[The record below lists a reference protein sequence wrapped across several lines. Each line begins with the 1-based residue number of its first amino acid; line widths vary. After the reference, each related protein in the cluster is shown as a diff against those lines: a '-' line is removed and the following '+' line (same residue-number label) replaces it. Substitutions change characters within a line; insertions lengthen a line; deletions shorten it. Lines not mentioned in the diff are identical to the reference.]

1 MLRRFVLLVIMMLF
15 VTAGAHAAIPEVV
28 RSEEEQALIMFQYGE
43 RSNNYNDMKAIY
55 SDGARG
61 IYFVYK
67 ACDEEIGS
75 LFHWENGSTTVALV
89 GIFDVNNIEDTT
101 LPLISTPREIDF
113 FAQNGRLYAI
123 DYLNGKVLVL
133 QNMRWEIAGTI
144 DWVSMGIESEKVAA
158 SRLYCLDGETLY
170 FQNSESGEGSLAF
183 YAVDLLSGQGKCI
196 NQGEFQYFAA
206 YGNGKLLVRL
216 KGGDTLKIY
225 DAQSNTLSATGI
237 MFSQYRSEEMSPEKY
252 VSAEFVYAQEENAI
266 YFSPTWSGDI
276 YVSYDL
282 KTPELCRVTSSRI
295 NMLVPLDKGKIA
307 VHASPSVSEPQ
318 AIYLLATER
327 NTMSESKVNVLTN
340 YYGRGQTFSEYVF
353 DHPLTRL
360 QYHHF
365 DGGIHELSSELSGMN
380 SCDVIDV
387 SSISLMRQAM
397 DRGLLAPITLSA
409 QSQDIMDQLYPN
421 IINEL
426 YRDGQYYMMPTSLSI
441 YLWQVYTPLLSELP
455 LDAALNTVDGLVDFF
470 VKLGDYD
477 GVENLNLMGGSNYID
492 ESVLSY
498 FTTVYYA
505 EQSNKG
511 DTVAFDTP
519 VYNNLLR
526 KAQAIPSYDYISYN
540 NGLFIRSDD
549 EGLFALTQIGKN
561 GYMPLSL
568 TIASEKDK
576 PTLPAMLSVQ
586 GVSSQSK
593 NTEQAQAFIAY
604 GLAHM
609 PAAVAYALKADL
621 AESLDDASGDILRT
635 IKMYELAVQQAE
647 LLEAEKMG
655 ISDTE
660 KSKIEEQLQRIHA
673 TIEQINI
680 DGKAITTD
688 TLAFYRANIENL
700 ALSGVKTMGGVPLYR
715 NESHFSSMM
724 DCLGEYPSVE
734 EAIDGLNMTYHIEN

>member
-1 MLRRFVLLVIMMLF
+1 M
-15 VTAGAHAAIPEVV
+15 
-28 RSEEEQALIMFQYGE
+28 
-43 RSNNYNDMKAIY
+43 
-55 SDGARG
+55 
-61 IYFVYK
+61 
-67 ACDEEIGS
+67 
-75 LFHWENGSTTVALV
+75 FHWGNGSTTVALV
-89 GIFDVNNIEDTT
+89 GIFDANNIEDTT
-101 LPLISTPREIDF
+101 LPLISTPGEIDF
-113 FAQNGRLYAI
+113 FAQDGRLYAI
-123 DYLNGKVLVL
+123 DYLNGNVLIL
-133 QNMRWEIAGTI
+133 QGMQWETAGTI
-144 DWVSMGIESEKVAA
+144 DWGSMDIESEKISA

-170 FQNSESGEGSLAF
+170 FQNSEGGEGSLAF
-183 YAVDLLSGQGKCI
+183 YAVNLLSGQGKCI
-196 NQGEFQYFAA
+196 NQGEFQYFSV
-206 YGNGKLLVRL
+206 YENGKLLVRL

-225 DAQSNTLSATGI
+225 DAQSNTLSDTGI
-237 MFSQYRSEEMSPEKY
+237 VFSQYRSEEMSPEKY

-266 YFSPTWSGDI
+266 YFAPTWSGDI
-276 YVSYDL
+276 YVSYNL
-282 KTPELCRVTSSRI
+282 KTPELYRVTSSRI

-327 NTMSESKVNVLTN
+327 NTMPESKVNVLTN
-340 YYGRGQTFSEYVF
+340 HYGRGQTFSEYVF

-365 DGGIHELSSELSGMN
+365 DGGIHELSSGLAGME

-397 DRGLLAPITLSA
+397 DRGLLAPITLSV
-409 QSQDIMDQLYPN
+409 QSQNIMDQLYPN
-421 IINEL
+421 IINGL
-426 YRDGQYYMMPTSLSI
+426 CRDGQYYMMPTSLSL

-593 NTEQAQAFIAY
+593 NTGQAQAFIAY

-621 AESLDDASGDILRT
+621 EESLDDASGDILRT

-647 LLEAEKMG
+647 LLKAEKIG
-655 ISDTE
+655 ASDAE
-660 KSKIEEQLQRIHA
+660 KNKIKEQLQRIQA
-673 TIEQINI
+673 AIEQINI
-680 DGKAITTD
+680 DGKFITTN

-700 ALSGVKTMGGVPLYR
+700 ALAGVKTMGGVPLYR
-715 NESHFSSMM
+715 DESHFFSMM
-724 DCLGEYPSVE
+724 DCLADYPSVE
-734 EAIDGLNMTYHIEN
+734 EAIDGLNMMYNVEN